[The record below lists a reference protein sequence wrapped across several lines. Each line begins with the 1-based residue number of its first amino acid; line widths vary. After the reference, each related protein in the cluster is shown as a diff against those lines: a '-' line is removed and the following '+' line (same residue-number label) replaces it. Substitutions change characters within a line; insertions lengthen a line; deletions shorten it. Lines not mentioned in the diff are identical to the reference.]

1 MISKALEAG
10 FVPNQRGDGEANF
23 SCAWTDESV
32 ERLVRLLKLRI
43 RGGPP
48 ANAFDSGRGPEH
60 RNGKFRKNGRTGSSH
75 PSPAQGGQGTGGG
88 PMITAELDTGPPK
101 RRRPGGKPG
110 QRKLSIS
117 EPTIDI
123 YAGGSQLSSNLV
135 RAEGTYSRGVS
146 WRKSIC
152 PRSILHQTG
161 PGRRVPTL
169 SGQRQQLLALWR
181 LCFRDR
187 RQRADACRPIH
198 PATALQDWRTRS
210 AARPLARDRQAET
223 GTTRHAGH
231 TGLQP
236 VQVQK
241 VARAKR
247 SAAGGRNS
255 QARPG
260 IALPR
265 THKLPSTRQTV
276 PGRSPLSRMAPMSL
290 DFDMHAPNNSNG
302 AATRRPYTSRHR
314 FKGRVVCARRIRRE
328 EARWRKAMEEDLPA
342 AATRSPDP
350 NEDAAEIPRADLSR
364 EFHLTNYECVLF
376 LRRQQPFAARS
387 VPVLS
392 G

>member
-1 MISKALEAG
+1 MVANAIKAG
-10 FVPNQRGDGEANF
+10 FVPTQRGDGEANF
-23 SCAWTDESV
+23 SCAWTDETV
-32 ERLVRLLKLRI
+32 ERLIQVVKI
-43 RGGPP
+43 ADSRGSA
-48 ANAFDSGRGPEH
+48 ANAFNSERGPEH
-60 RNGKFRKNGRTGSSH
+60 RNGKISGESERIGVLTPDRGRRR
-75 PSPAQGGQGTGGG
+75 TGGG

-169 SGQRQQLLALWR
+169 SGQRRQLLALWR

-198 PATALQDWRTRS
+198 PASALQDWRTRS

-241 VARAKR
+241 SPAQNGPPQEDAIPRQDQELLFPAPTNCLRRDKR
-247 SAAGGRNS
+247 SRAG
-255 QARPG
+255 AR
-260 IALPR
+260 
-265 THKLPSTRQTV
+265 
-276 PGRSPLSRMAPMSL
+276 
-290 DFDMHAPNNSNG
+290 
-302 AATRRPYTSRHR
+302 
-314 FKGRVVCARRIRRE
+314 
-328 EARWRKAMEEDLPA
+328 
-342 AATRSPDP
+342 
-350 NEDAAEIPRADLSR
+350 
-364 EFHLTNYECVLF
+364 
-376 LRRQQPFAARS
+376 
-387 VPVLS
+387 
-392 G
+392 